1 MPLSIDE
8 PVSHAICQAAEFSQT
23 APWLIAYS
31 GGLDSHVLLH
41 ASAKLLQ
48 QGRAPSISVI
58 HVDHG
63 LQAESGQWVNHCAQV
78 VANLRLPLEQ
88 FTVTVPQNAGE
99 SLEAAARHVR
109 YDVFEKVLPKEGLL
123 LTAHHQ
129 IDQVE
134 TVFLQL
140 LRGAGPK
147 GLAAMPLR
155 KPFAQGWHIRPFL
168 MLNRTALEQYAE
180 QNQLDWIDDPSNACR
195 DFDRNYV
202 RHEILPLIQTRWPGY
217 AKAISRVARLQGEA
231 AELLDLSATRLLED
245 IENSDDQTLPIDA
258 VLNLNLLEQKNL
270 IRSWL
275 NALNLTMPSEV
286 KLQTIHQQM
295 LLARQDAMPCV
306 TWGGGEVR
314 RYAGK
319 LYAMKPQPVFDSRQ
333 RLDWALGHKCL
344 QVPGLSQSLSM
355 DVLLEQGF
363 TLSESGRINVRFRQG
378 GETIKPAGRG
388 VRKALKALFQEW
400 AVPPWERVRT
410 PLIYVGNTLAA
421 VYGFAVDEA
430 FYTAPDGF

>member
-1 MPLSIDE
+1 MSLSINE
-8 PVSHAICQAAEFSQT
+8 PVSRAICQATEFSQT
-23 APWLIAYS
+23 SPWLIAYS

-63 LQAESGQWVNHCAQV
+63 LQAESRQWAKHCAQV
-78 VANLRLPLEQ
+78 AAHLHLPLEQ

-109 YDVFEKVLPKEGLL
+109 YGVFEKVLPKEGLL

-155 KPFAQGWHIRPFL
+155 KPFAQGWHVRPFL
-168 MLNRTALEQYAE
+168 MLNRTALEEYAE
-180 QNQLDWIDDPSNACR
+180 YNQLHWVDDFSNECR

-202 RHEILPLIQTRWPGY
+202 RHEILPRIQTRWPGY
-217 AKAISRVARLQGEA
+217 AKTISRVARLQGEA
-231 AELLDLSATRLLED
+231 VELLDLSATRLLGD
-245 IENSDDQTLPIDA
+245 IESPDDQTLQVDA
-258 VLNLNLLEQKNL
+258 LLKLSLLEQKNL
-270 IRSWL
+270 IRYWL
-275 NALNLTMPSEV
+275 NALNLAMPSEV
-286 KLQTIHQQM
+286 KLQTILQQL

-319 LYAMKPQPVFDSRQ
+319 LYAMDPQPVFDSRQ
-333 RLDWALGHKCL
+333 RLDWELGNKLL
-344 QVPGLSQSLSM
+344 QVPGLPQPLSM

-363 TLSESGRINVRFRQG
+363 TWPEIGRIKVRFRQG
-378 GETIKPAGRG
+378 GEIITPAGRG
-388 VRKALKALFQEW
+388 MRKTLKTLFQEW
-400 AVPPWERVRT
+400 AVPPWERART

-430 FYTAPDGF
+430 FYTTPDGF